1 MKRPTILAAAFFCV
15 FTVSVFG
22 GETPNILL
30 ILVDDMGYGDSRVY
44 NPDSQVPMPNLEA
57 LAQRG
62 MVFTDAHSAA
72 GTCAPSRYSVLTG
85 NYPWRGRKPGG
96 TWRYNDPCQI
106 LDHQETIGTLLKKA
120 RYHTAIFGKLH
131 QGGHFRGLA
140 TPDAFIHGKLEDD
153 HEVIDFAE
161 RFRRGPL
168 EYGFDHSF
176 VLPNGIQGE
185 PYAAFEDDKL
195 AGDPVHLKIWR
206 QGEYGLSVIPKDGV
220 GLSDY
225 DSSQV
230 GPQLTREALAFIER
244 HQEANR
250 RGGDDRP
257 FFIHYCS
264 QVLHGPTTP
273 PQSFAGHKIR
283 GATFSHATDMF
294 VELDVTLGLFVDAL
308 NKHGLLTDTLII
320 VTSDNGGWFY
330 DAYLEH
336 NHATNGAL
344 KGSKGTVWEGGHRVP
359 FIAAWGDGTQT
370 GSRVPPNSKNDQ
382 LIAGQDLY
390 ATFAELIGQP
400 TEPDQGLDS
409 WSFLPAL
416 LGEKPTSRRDHL
428 IVQAN
433 QRGLTQVR
441 KGKSIP
447 RQGRAYQY
455 KALREASWKLIVNA
469 TSASPE
475 ALYDLAS
482 DPQEEDNLITK
493 PESAGRVA
501 AMMKRYQ
508 GILQSE
514 RSTPAHAP

>member
-1 MKRPTILAAAFFCV
+1 MLAAALVCV
-15 FTVSVFG
+15 LAGSVIG
-22 GETPNILL
+22 AETPNILL
-30 ILVDDMGYGDSRVY
+30 VLVDDMGYGDSRVY
-44 NPDSQVPMPNLEA
+44 NPESQVPMPNLEA
-57 LAQRG
+57 LAARG

-96 TWRYNDPCQI
+96 TWRYNEPCQI

-120 RYHTAIFGKLH
+120 GYHTAIFGKLH
-131 QGGHFRGLA
+131 QGGHFRSLVA
-140 TPDAFIHGKLEDD
+140 PDVLVHDRLEND
-153 HEVIDFAE
+153 HEVIDFTR
-161 RFRRGPL
+161 RFLRGPL
-168 EYGFDHSF
+168 EYGFDSSF

-195 AGDPVHLKIWR
+195 AGDPARLKIWR
-206 QGEYGLSVIPKDGV
+206 PGQYGLSVIPKAGV
-220 GLSDY
+220 GLSSY

-230 GPQLTREALAFIER
+230 GPHLTQKAIDFIGS
-244 HQEANR
+244 HLQANR
-250 RGGDDRP
+250 RSGNDCP
-257 FFIHYCS
+257 FFVHYCS

-273 PQSFAGHKIR
+273 PESFAGHTIR

-294 VELDVTLGLFVDAL
+294 VELDVTLGLFVAAL
-308 NKHGLLTDTLII
+308 RKHGALADTLII

-359 FIAAWGDGTQT
+359 FIAAWGDGTQAGSSIRP
-370 GSRVPPNSKNDQ
+370 GSRNHQ

-409 WSFLPAL
+409 LSFLPTL
-416 LGEKPTSRRDHL
+416 LGEETASRRDHL
-428 IVQAN
+428 VVQAS

-441 KGKSIP
+441 KGQSLP
-447 RQGRAYQY
+447 RRGRAQQY
-455 KALREASWKLIVNA
+455 KALRVGRWKLIVNA
-469 TSASPE
+469 TSGSPE
-475 ALYDLAS
+475 GLYDLGS
-482 DPQEEDNLITK
+482 DPREQENLIAD
-493 PESAGRVA
+493 PASGGRVTT
-501 AMMKRYQ
+501 MMQRYEE
-508 GILQSE
+508 ILSSE
-514 RSTPAHAP
+514 RSTPAYAP